1 MKINVRILSAVL
13 PVLAFLVACAPEAD
27 DDAVGQDTVPAAADS
42 PAVQQDR
49 AGAEEA
55 IAEQNRLWIEAVEA
69 GDADFIADLHTEDG
83 RLMAPNA
90 PAAEGREAVR
100 SAWEEILA
108 MPGLSL
114 SFEATEIVVSDD
126 GSMAYDVGTY
136 DLSFEDPE
144 APGGQV
150 EDEGKY
156 LVVWENVDGEW
167 KVAADMFNSDMPMDM
182 EQ

>member
-1 MKINVRILSAVL
+1 MKINVRMLSAIL
-13 PVLAFLVACAPEAD
+13 PVLAIFVACAPEAE
-27 DDAVGQDTVPAAADS
+27 DAAVDQDTVTVTDS
-42 PAVQQDR
+42 PAAQQD
-49 AGAEEA
+49 AADAEEA

-69 GDADFIADLHTEDG
+69 GDAEFIADLHTEDG

-90 PAAEGREAVR
+90 PAAEGRDGVR
-100 SAWEEILA
+100 SAWEEMLA
-108 MPGLSL
+108 IPGLSL

-126 GSMAYDVGTY
+126 ASMAYDVGTY
-136 DLSFEDPE
+136 ELSFEDPE

-167 KVAADMFNSDMPMDM
+167 KVAADIFNSDMPMEM